1 VYIDNVLK
9 LQDIQD
15 HNLFVY
21 PVTND
26 SRLHNSQN
34 NIIGLIIIEC
44 GSQKVHIVGTTHPE
58 THKQVFDYS
67 IFKDKTI
74 YCYNKNLLRYK
85 QIKEAQDFIDVE
97 LQYYLYTNQS
107 LDTVELPIIKHY
119 THKYP
124 SCHQVNKLVS
134 LSKHAE
140 IAKSIF
146 ENGWV
151 KQKQAGLEFYDK
163 ELIPALYNIEKEGL
177 HVDSLLYKQCFGNS
191 MGLVK
196 DKCYT
201 QYNYYTATGR
211 PSNRFGGI
219 NYAALNKED
228 ASREVFTSRFANGTL
243 VEIDFNSYHPRLI
256 AQLID
261 YDFGDNN
268 VYEYLARYYY
278 NTSNPTQDEIE
289 KAKEET
295 FKQIY
300 GGVRQQYTHIPFF
313 NKANTLV
320 TYLWNQM
327 EEQGYVE
334 SPISGR
340 RLHQSNYADI
350 DKHVLFNYFI
360 QMFETEMNTLTLNKI
375 HTQLLTMESKAV
387 LYTYD
392 SILFDVPQN
401 ELEDLIHN
409 IIPKCVDLKKYP
421 IKVKTGKCYKNM
433 TTYIKELV

>member
-1 VYIDNVLK
+1 MYVDTIQN
-9 LQDIQD
+9 LQNIQD
-15 HNLFVY
+15 THLFVY
-21 PVTND
+21 PITED
-26 SRLHNSQN
+26 HRLHNSQN

-44 GSQKVHIVGTTHPE
+44 NTQKTHIIGITHPE
-58 THKQVFDYS
+58 THKQVFDYT
-67 IFKDKTI
+67 ILKDKI
-74 YCYNKNLLRYK
+74 VYCYNKNLFIYK
-85 QIKEAQDFIDVE
+85 NINEAKDFIDVE

-107 LDTVELPIIKHY
+107 LDPAELPITKHY
-119 THKYP
+119 TYKYP
-124 SCHQVNKLVS
+124 NCYQINKLVS

-140 IAKSIF
+140 AAKTLF

-151 KQKQAGLEFYDK
+151 KNKQPGLQFYDN
-163 ELIPALYNIEKEGL
+163 ELVPALLKIEQQGL
-177 HVDSLLYKQCFGNS
+177 FVDSVLFKQCFSTSTKLIKN
-191 MGLVK
+191 
-196 DKCYT
+196 KCYT
-201 QYNYYTATGR
+201 QYNYFTATGR

-219 NYAALNKED
+219 NFAALNKED
-228 ASREVFTSRFANGTL
+228 ASREVFISRFTNGVL
-243 VEIDFNSYHPRLI
+243 VEVDFNSYHPRLI

-261 YDFGDNN
+261 YDFGNNN

-278 NTSNPTQDEIE
+278 NTSNPTQEQIE

-327 EEQGYVE
+327 EEHGYVE

-340 RLHQSNYADI
+340 RLSQSNYQDL

-360 QMFETEMNTLTLNKI
+360 QMFETELNVTVLNKI
-375 HTQLLTMESKAV
+375 HNEIQNLQSIPI

-392 SILFDVPQN
+392 SILFDVPKD
-401 ELEDLIHN
+401 ELEFLIN
-409 IIPKCVDLKKYP
+409 DIIPKCIDLKKYP
-421 IKVKTGKCYKNM
+421 IKIKTGNNYKNM